1 MLPEVLIVAEEN
13 LTVLEENSGSSHFV
27 EWDSQRA
34 TRQAEL
40 LELQQALL
48 SKILEE
54 IGRTDESLHNK
65 NRDLAALMANPG
77 SPLGSILET
86 KRDLAELNAYL
97 TGLKF
102 AQSACNHH
110 LYE

>member
-13 LTVLEENSGSSHFV
+13 LTVLEENRTSPHFM

-34 TRQAEL
+34 TRQVDL
-40 LELQQALL
+40 LQLRQALL
-48 SKILEE
+48 SKIIEE
-54 IGRTDESLHNK
+54 IARTDDSLHKK
-65 NRDLAALMANPG
+65 NRDLAALIANPG
-77 SPLGSILET
+77 SPLGSILEA

-97 TGLKF
+97 KGLKF
-102 AQSACNHH
+102 AQSACNHQ